1 MDKGWFR
8 SVPSNVSGAPDMER
22 IMAAA
27 ADVAGAM
34 AYLHAN
40 NVLHG
45 DLTGGDCPA
54 ALRFTAL
61 VRGMLQK
68 MRTLNIM
75 RLAECQAQA
84 VACVGLQ
91 RSGCGDRYGVKILCV
106 LCCFVWHVNLQRDS
120 DSGPWYQGTC
130 C

>member
-1 MDKGWFR
+1 MDKGLFR
-8 SVPSNVSGAPDMER
+8 SVPSNVSGAPDMAR

-54 ALRFTAL
+54 ALRLTAPA
-61 VRGMLQK
+61 RGMLQK
-68 MRTLNIM
+68 RGLPSYRAWQSVRRTLWPV
-75 RLAECQAQA
+75 RGCSGQA
-84 VACVGLQ
+84 VVT
-91 RSGCGDRYGVKILCV
+91 VME
-106 LCCFVWHVNLQRDS
+106 
-120 DSGPWYQGTC
+120 
-130 C
+130 